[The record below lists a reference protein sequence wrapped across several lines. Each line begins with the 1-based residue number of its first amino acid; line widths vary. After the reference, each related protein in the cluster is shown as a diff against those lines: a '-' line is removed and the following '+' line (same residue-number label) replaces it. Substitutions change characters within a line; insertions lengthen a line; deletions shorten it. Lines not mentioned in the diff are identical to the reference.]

1 MLQIEV
7 VTKKID
13 RENKKKI
20 GLEIAN
26 PSYGDLEK
34 DWLKNKWWNCK
45 YLYNVKF
52 IQVCTYANK

>member
-34 DWLKNKWWNCK
+34 DWLKNK
-45 YLYNVKF
+45 
-52 IQVCTYANK
+52 